1 MTGPVVSA
9 HEDGDDLIGVP
20 LGSCRHCSCPLV
32 SGDLCPWHKPQPR
45 PARRNRSLASN
56 LALATLRQRGS
67 LTPAELAPIL
77 GCSHIKA
84 GGVLW
89 DLAFARKPALAV
101 RTRRAL
107 YLPAPEA
114 PHG

>member
-1 MTGPVVSA
+1 MTGPIVSA
-9 HEDGDDLIGVP
+9 HEDGDDLAGVP

-45 PARRNRSLASN
+45 PVRRDRSIASN

-77 GCSHIKA
+77 GCSQIKA

>member
-1 MTGPVVSA
+1 MIGPIVSA
-9 HEDGDDLIGVP
+9 HEDGDDLAGVP

-45 PARRNRSLASN
+45 PVRRDRSIASN

-77 GCSHIKA
+77 GCSQIKA

>member
-9 HEDGDDLIGVP
+9 HEDGDDLAGVP

-45 PARRNRSLASN
+45 PVRRDRSIASN

-77 GCSHIKA
+77 GCSQIKA

-114 PHG
+114 P